1 MKKIQIITSKK
12 NQQDKKDN
20 DKVTQED
27 LEKPDIEWGWAQGK
41 SVNVPYGGKQR
52 LRLKISKLF
61 QKETDLGML
70 PVLLSVEGNGKET
83 GNDGEE
89 LAIDKDTM
97 WGHLVFL
104 SFGDTKQQQSN
115 ITIMEQR
122 SSLLFFDKRKQ
133 RYEIGHTWHV
143 FFFSFGNSEQEF
155 ENRKQ
160 F

>member
-89 LAIDKDTM
+89 LAK
-97 WGHLVFL
+97 
-104 SFGDTKQQQSN
+104 DTKQQMR
-115 ITIMEQR
+115 I
-122 SSLLFFDKRKQ
+122 LKKK
-133 RYEIGHTWHV
+133 YE
-143 FFFSFGNSEQEF
+143 
-155 ENRKQ
+155 K
-160 F
+160 